1 MAVWLAF
8 GAGCFVGI
16 FLGIIF
22 MALLILT
29 KRSDYFERSYEE
41 ENTMI
46 NGDSPTRK
54 SKLSY

>member
-1 MAVWLAF
+1 MEVWLAF

-16 FLGIIF
+16 FLGIIL
-22 MALLILT
+22 MALLTLT
-29 KRSDYFERSYEE
+29 KRSDYFERLYEE

-46 NGDSPTRK
+46 SGDSPTRK